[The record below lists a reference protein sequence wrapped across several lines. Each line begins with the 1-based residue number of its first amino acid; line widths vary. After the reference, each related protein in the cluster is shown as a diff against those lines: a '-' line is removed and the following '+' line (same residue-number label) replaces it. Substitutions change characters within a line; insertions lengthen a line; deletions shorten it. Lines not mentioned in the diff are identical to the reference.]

1 MTIIQE
7 SITNFFKQQLDI
19 KNNEEQ
25 EKKQD
30 SNKVQSIE
38 STSTR
43 PSKLSDTSNATQQQ
57 QQSSKIVNQSNNT
70 STETNLNQHTKNIRI
85 DVNDVSSFT
94 NKNDTSVPSN
104 NKVND
109 NNKWNWICTLL
120 WNKKSPT
127 ITPETQ
133 QNINNTKEQNKS

>member
-1 MTIIQE
+1 MSKKINI
-7 SITNFFKQQLDI
+7 SIVGTGLMGLQHI
-19 KNNEEQ
+19 KAISKS
-25 EKKQD
+25 KK
-30 SNKVQSIE
+30 
-38 STSTR
+38 
-43 PSKLSDTSNATQQQ
+43 A
-57 QQSSKIVNQSNNT
+57 
-70 STETNLNQHTKNIRI
+70 NQHTKNIRI